1 MHHETSGAALFSRRT
16 QGQTVMTVCGELDMA
31 TTAVLR
37 DQLVTLLRDTAA
49 PVIIDL
55 SGVSFCD
62 ASGLALLVGAQRR
75 VRLHGHVV
83 VLAGPRHNVSK
94 LLRITASTAP
104 SPSIRPSPLLSA
116 ASGTP
121 ITPPSHKGARAH
133 RVSTAVP
140 GHDALT

>member
-75 VRLHGHVV
+75 ARLHGHVV
-83 VLAGPRHNVSK
+83 VLAGPRHTVSK
-94 LLRITASTAP
+94 LLRITGLDRAFTVYP
-104 SPSIRPSPLLSA
+104 TLA
-116 ASGTP
+116 AAQRGERHADHP
-121 ITPPSHKGARAH
+121 
-133 RVSTAVP
+133 AV
-140 GHDALT
+140 A